1 MKKITYILLL
11 LLLVSCE
18 REVDFPVDADGRIFI
33 ESLIGRAEGD
43 RINIR
48 ISQPAYGEESTSAE
62 NVSVYLEA
70 DGKPVGLER
79 DMDYE
84 SDGGVSIFLQRRSAP
99 DRSSDLQLRPKECLL
114 WRLLLQFLSR
124 SLMW

>member
-33 ESLIGRAEGD
+33 ESLVGRAEGD

-48 ISQPAYGEESTSAE
+48 ISQPAYG
-62 NVSVYLEA
+62 
-70 DGKPVGLER
+70 
-79 DMDYE
+79 
-84 SDGGVSIFLQRRSAP
+84 
-99 DRSSDLQLRPKECLL
+99 
-114 WRLLLQFLSR
+114 
-124 SLMW
+124 